1 MSLSTGRPSKAIKSK
16 DMGLSDVA
24 DIEKKTVRVNF
35 NLDEDKYFKLKKH
48 ALDSRKTITQ
58 LLTDLI
64 DNNIIDR

>member
-1 MSLSTGRPSKAIKSK
+1 MSLSAGRPSNKIKK
-16 DMGLSDVA
+16 INLSDVT
-24 DIEKKTVRVNF
+24 DSEKKTVRVNF
-35 NLDEDKYFKLKKH
+35 NHDEHKYFELKKH